1 MNQNQQI
8 NKWIHIQIPFR
19 LSRCNRGGLRYIGG
33 ISFILTM
40 LPIFLCLAVYWGC
53 ASAVTRVPIKIQV
66 ESTIDVTKYS
76 GFAVLPFIEAKD
88 SGRQRI
94 ASSEETGEE
103 IASLMRIGLG
113 RNQNL
118 DIVSTQ
124 DTARLFSNETPDED
138 LMVDVSELVRIGQYF
153 EVDAVIAGSYSFFA
167 TSQPRRYYGERYSR
181 RLQRY
186 VTDYQ
191 DYLEKTYILSLRV
204 IIASVDTEEIIRDD
218 KYERRAFQ
226 SHTVSSFLI
235 SEVTP
240 NAGILKSLA
249 RQAISE
255 FTRQVSP
262 HYEQEERFLVR

>member
-1 MNQNQQI
+1 MNPNRPINQSTKVQ
-8 NKWIHIQIPFR
+8 R
-19 LSRCNRGGLRYIGG
+19 
-33 ISFILTM
+33 ISFIITI

-53 ASAVTRVPIKIQV
+53 GSSVARVPIKIQV

-76 GFAVLPFIEAKD
+76 GFAVLPFIETKD
-88 SGRQRI
+88 SGKQRVA
-94 ASSEETGEE
+94 ASDETGEE

-124 DTARLFSNETPDED
+124 DTLRLFTDETADED
-138 LMVDVSELVRIGQYF
+138 LLADVSELVRIGQYF
-153 EVDAVIAGSYSFFA
+153 EVDAVITGSYNFF
-167 TSQPRRYYGERYSR
+167 TISQPRRYYGERYSR
-181 RLQRY
+181 SLQRY
-186 VTDYQ
+186 VTDYR
-191 DYLEKTYILSLRV
+191 DYLEKTYILALRV
-204 IIASVDTEEIIRDD
+204 VIASVDTEEIIRDD
-218 KYERRAFQ
+218 TYERRAFQ

-240 NAGILKSLA
+240 HAGILKSLA

>member
-1 MNQNQQI
+1 MNRNQ
-8 NKWIHIQIPFR
+8 P
-19 LSRCNRGGLRYIGG
+19 
-33 ISFILTM
+33 ISISDQTQKITAMVTM
-40 LPIFLCLAVYWGC
+40 LPIFACLAIYWGC
-53 ASAVTRVPIKIQV
+53 GASVTRVPIKIQV
-66 ESTIDVTKYS
+66 ESTIDVNKYS
-76 GFAVLPFIEAKD
+76 GFAVLPFIETKD
-88 SGRQRI
+88 SGKQQV
-94 ASSEETGEE
+94 AAADDTGEE

-124 DTARLFSNETPDED
+124 DTLRLFTNETVDEN
-138 LMVDVSELVRIGQYF
+138 LFADVSELARIGHYF
-153 EVDAVIAGSYSFFA
+153 EVDAVIVGSYNFF
-167 TSQPRRYYGERYSR
+167 TVSQPRRYYGERYSR
-181 RLQRY
+181 SLQRY

-204 IIASVDTEEIIRDD
+204 VIASVDTEEIIRDNT
-218 KYERRAFQ
+218 YERRAFQ

-240 NAGILKSLA
+240 HAGILKSLA

-262 HYEQEERFLVR
+262 HYEQEERFLVK

>member
-1 MNQNQQI
+1 MNRNPLTNQSTQ
-8 NKWIHIQIPFR
+8 IQIPFW
-19 LSRCNRGGLRYIGG
+19 GLRYIGG
-33 ISFILTM
+33 ISLIITM
-40 LPIFLCLAVYWGC
+40 LPMFLCLGVYWGC

-66 ESTIDVTKYS
+66 ESTIDATKYS
-76 GFAVLPFIEAKD
+76 GFAVLPFIEAKG

-94 ASSEETGEE
+94 VSSDETGEE

-118 DIVSTQ
+118 DVVSTQ
-124 DTARLFSNETPDED
+124 DTLRLFDETVDED
-138 LMVDVSELVRIGQYF
+138 LLVDVSELVRIGEYL
-153 EVDAVIAGSYSFFA
+153 EIDAVIVGSYDFFA
-167 TSQPRRYYGERYSR
+167 VSQPRRYYGERYSR

-204 IIASVDTEEIIRDD
+204 VIASVETEEIIQDEM
-218 KYERRAFQ
+218 YERRAFQ
-226 SHTVSSFLI
+226 AHSVSSFLI
-235 SEVTP
+235 SEVAP
-240 NAGILKSLA
+240 HQGVLKSLA

-262 HYEQEERFLVR
+262 HYEQEERFLMR

>member
-1 MNQNQQI
+1 MNRNQEI
-8 NKWIHIQIPFR
+8 DKSIHSQIPF
-19 LSRCNRGGLRYIGG
+19 SA
-33 ISFILTM
+33 TM
-40 LPIFLCLAVYWGC
+40 LSIFLCLVIHAGC
-53 ASAVTRVPIKIQV
+53 ASSVTRVPIKIQV

-88 SGRQRI
+88 SRRQRI
-94 ASSEETGEE
+94 ASSDETGDE
-103 IASLMRIGLG
+103 IAALMRIGLG

-118 DIVSTQ
+118 DVVSTQ
-124 DTARLFSNETPDED
+124 DTLRLFSDETLNEELLT
-138 LMVDVSELVRIGQYF
+138 DVAELVRIGEYF
-153 EVDAVIAGSYSFFA
+153 EVDAVIAGSYTFFA

-186 VTDYQ
+186 ITDYQ
-191 DYLEKTYILSLRV
+191 DYLEKTYILALRV
-204 IIASVDTEEIIRDD
+204 VIASVDTEEIIRDD

-226 SHTVSSFLI
+226 SHTVSSFLV
-235 SEVTP
+235 SEVAP
-240 NAGILKSLA
+240 QQGILKSLA